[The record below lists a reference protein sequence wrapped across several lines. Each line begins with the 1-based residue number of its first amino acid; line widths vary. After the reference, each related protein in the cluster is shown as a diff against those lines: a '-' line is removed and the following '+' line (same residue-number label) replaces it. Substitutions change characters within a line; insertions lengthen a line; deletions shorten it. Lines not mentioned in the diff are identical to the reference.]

1 MRIVLLCL
9 VSGYVIFLP
18 GVVGKALE
26 KWHVAEWV
34 GAQKNV
40 PNKKDVLIVVQQS
53 PPGRMGGSKGVVY
66 TCDAYNILFAVRCS
80 LPLCVCVLGLSKL
93 FYLTFSTK
101 PPRTIFV
108 HCVCV
113 CVGV

>member
-34 GAQKNV
+34 GTQK
-40 PNKKDVLIVVQQS
+40 KCTEQK
-53 PPGRMGGSKGVVY
+53 GRVNSC
-66 TCDAYNILFAVRCS
+66 TA
-80 LPLCVCVLGLSKL
+80 
-93 FYLTFSTK
+93 K
-101 PPRTIFV
+101 PPWAN
-108 HCVCV
+108 
-113 CVGV
+113 GGK